1 MGKSDQRELS
11 DLEGVGKA
19 TRGDFQLLGIDS
31 VDALAQADPLVLFQR
46 MCELTNSRQ
55 DPCVY
60 DVFACAIAQAQD
72 PNLAGEER
80 KWWTWSRRRKAGGEP
95 GL

>member
-1 MGKSDQRELS
+1 MSKRDKRELG

-19 TRGDFQLLGIDS
+19 TLGDFKLLGIES
-31 VDALAQADPLVLFQR
+31 VSALANEDAMVLFQR

-60 DVFACAIAQAQD
+60 DVFACAIAQARD
-72 PNLAGEER
+72 PELEASER
-80 KWWTWSRRRKAGGEP
+80 KWWTWSRMRKAAGEP
-95 GL
+95 IL